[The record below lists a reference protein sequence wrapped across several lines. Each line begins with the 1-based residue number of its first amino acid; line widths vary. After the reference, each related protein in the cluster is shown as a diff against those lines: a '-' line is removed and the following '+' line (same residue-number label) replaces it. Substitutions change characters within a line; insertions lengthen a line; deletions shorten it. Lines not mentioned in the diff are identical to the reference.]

1 MPSCPDWS
9 AADLLWHLAT
19 VQRWWAEVVTARPTR
34 PEEIDPPRPESYDEL
49 LATFDEWSAELAR
62 VLEAADPA
70 QEAWNWSDDHT
81 VGFILRRQAHEALVH
96 RVDAELV
103 AGARTDLDP
112 LLASDG
118 VHECLAVMYGG
129 CPPWGRWEAG
139 EGLVRVDVTDT
150 GEEFWVQFGIFS
162 GTDPDSGTT
171 YADEEDFHVVD
182 APEDPEVEPDVVI
195 DGTAAALDLWL
206 WSRDGDEDLSVVG
219 DQARPRAVPGDRGV
233 ADQLIRRRGQL
244 SRAMLASPWTPPP
257 PDRIGRP
264 AHDAAL
270 HAPRRRTHLGARDP
284 ARPASQSA
292 SGPRRAADLP
302 GTAVTVEGDT
312 GTAGRRRDGRRT
324 GPHVSVERRRGQRP
338 RVRPDR
344 RRAGSRS
351 PTASTPVPATTTVV
365 NESTDGDT
373 GLTVVPRH
381 RRPTPTSAATPPR
394 DGPRGRR
401 ETGRRLGDSHDT
413 EKDVI
418 DTPRRG

>member
-1 MPSCPDWS
+1 M
-9 AADLLWHLAT
+9 A
-19 VQRWWAEVVTARPTR
+19 ARPTR

-70 QEAWNWSDDHT
+70 EEAWNWSDDHT

-171 YADEEDFHVVD
+171 YADEEDFHVVE

-206 WSRDGDEDLSVVG
+206 WSRDGDQELSVVG
-219 DQARPRAVPGDRGV
+219 DQGVLERFRAIVG
-233 ADQLIRRRGQL
+233 
-244 SRAMLASPWTPPP
+244 SP
-257 PDRIGRP
+257 I
-264 AHDAAL
+264 
-270 HAPRRRTHLGARDP
+270 
-284 ARPASQSA
+284 
-292 SGPRRAADLP
+292 
-302 GTAVTVEGDT
+302 
-312 GTAGRRRDGRRT
+312 
-324 GPHVSVERRRGQRP
+324 
-338 RVRPDR
+338 
-344 RRAGSRS
+344 
-351 PTASTPVPATTTVV
+351 
-365 NESTDGDT
+365 N
-373 GLTVVPRH
+373 
-381 RRPTPTSAATPPR
+381 
-394 DGPRGRR
+394 
-401 ETGRRLGDSHDT
+401 
-413 EKDVI
+413 
-418 DTPRRG
+418 